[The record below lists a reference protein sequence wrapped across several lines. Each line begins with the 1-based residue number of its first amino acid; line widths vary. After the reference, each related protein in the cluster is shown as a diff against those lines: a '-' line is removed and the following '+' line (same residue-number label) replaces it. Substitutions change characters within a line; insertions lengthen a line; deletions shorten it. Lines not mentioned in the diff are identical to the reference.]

1 MKKFGNQSI
10 WHCIDDSVVSSFRIL
25 KWQGFWKACWSVTTY
40 TNGDWWIF
48 GLLQRSSLLL
58 GLWVGSHLALTNFHL
73 DDPSELSHGFAV
85 NDSTINIVL
94 VVLLL

>member
-1 MKKFGNQSI
+1 MA
-10 WHCIDDSVVSSFRIL
+10 IDEYL
-25 KWQGFWKACWSVTTY
+25 ACYKGQVCCL
-40 TNGDWWIF
+40 DF
-48 GLLQRSSLLL
+48 E
-58 GLWVGSHLALTNFHL
+58 WVASSHLALTNFHL